1 MQLALV
7 PAPEQDGNA
16 AEADAEG
23 DEEAEP
29 GAALCRVSS
38 EGAAL
43 GVERCPGPGWCC
55 GTSIRRWCQ
64 PQLPLHLVG
73 CR

>member
-16 AEADAEG
+16 ADPDAEG

-29 GAALCRVSS
+29 GAVLRSASLCCYFAHQLRKHH
-38 EGAAL
+38 
-43 GVERCPGPGWCC
+43 
-55 GTSIRRWCQ
+55 GTPKTLSQ
-64 PQLPLHLVG
+64 T
-73 CR
+73 